1 MDHPGLFTERDP
13 PLVHRAF
20 SERGFTVGIGGPV
33 GSGYVSHAQITE
45 EALLQIRR
53 SVVLYVPG
61 TVWFKHVTPNFVSH
75 ECRIQYDSNWNVTY
89 FGISC

>member
-33 GSGYVSHAQITE
+33 GSGCVYHTQILE
-45 EALLQIRR
+45 DYGVAARNLNVYAI
-53 SVVLYVPG
+53 VV
-61 TVWFKHVTPNFVSH
+61 
-75 ECRIQYDSNWNVTY
+75 
-89 FGISC
+89 

>member
-33 GSGYVSHAQITE
+33 GSGYVSHARISE
-45 EALLQIRR
+45 EYGVAAKNLNVYAI
-53 SVVLYVPG
+53 VV
-61 TVWFKHVTPNFVSH
+61 
-75 ECRIQYDSNWNVTY
+75 
-89 FGISC
+89 

>member
-33 GSGYVSHAQITE
+33 GSGYVSHRTLLV
-45 EALLQIRR
+45 EA
-53 SVVLYVPG
+53 
-61 TVWFKHVTPNFVSH
+61 
-75 ECRIQYDSNWNVTY
+75 
-89 FGISC
+89 

>member
-45 EALLQIRR
+45 EHGVAANNSPCLCDR
-53 SVVLYVPG
+53 SMIDRESTL
-61 TVWFKHVTPNFVSH
+61 
-75 ECRIQYDSNWNVTY
+75 
-89 FGISC
+89 